1 MTGCYPNRIGIK
13 GALGPQATVGISE
26 SEMTM
31 GELVKQRGYA
41 TAIYGKWH
49 LGHHPQFLPT
59 HHGFDEYFGLPYS
72 NDMWPLHPDYL
83 AAPGTPKRAGY
94 PNLPL
99 IEGDKVAIPEV
110 TSNEQ
115 RQLTTW
121 YTEHAAS
128 FIDRNAARPFL
139 LYVPH
144 GMPHVPLHVSEKFQ
158 GKSAQGMYGDVIEE
172 IDWSVGEILAA
183 LARNNLDERTLVI
196 FSSDNGPWLN
206 YGNHAGSAGPLR
218 EGKGTCWEGGV
229 REPFIARF
237 TGSIPAGSV
246 CSEPAMTI
254 DLFPTIARLTGAAL
268 PAHRI
273 DGADI
278 WPLLSGQPGSKSP
291 HDAYFFYYND
301 NELHAVMSG
310 RWKLYLPHTYRTLAG
325 RPGGRD
331 GKPVA
336 YETRRLER
344 PELYDLESDISETT
358 DVAAKYPDVIER
370 LLGLA
375 EKARE
380 DLGDALTGG
389 AGTGRREPGKLVEN
403 PQTPHEKNR

>member
-1 MTGCYPNRIGIK
+1 MRNSAFLSTVMLMVATAQAAAATGATPPEHPNIVIIYCDDLGYGDVGVNGAQGFKTPNLDRLASEGVRFTRFYTAQPVCSASRAALLTGCYPNRIGIK
-13 GALGPQATVGISE
+13 AALGPQATVGISE

-83 AAPGTPKRAGY
+83 AAPGTPKCAGY

-268 PAHRI
+268 PAH
-273 DGADI
+273 
-278 WPLLSGQPGSKSP
+278 KST
-291 HDAYFFYYND
+291 ART
-301 NELHAVMSG
+301 SG
-310 RWKLYLPHTYRTLAG
+310 RCCRVSRAQSRRT
-325 RPGGRD
+325 
-331 GKPVA
+331 
-336 YETRRLER
+336 TRT
-344 PELYDLESDISETT
+344 SSITT
-358 DVAAKYPDVIER
+358 
-370 LLGLA
+370 
-375 EKARE
+375 
-380 DLGDALTGG
+380 T
-389 AGTGRREPGKLVEN
+389 TSC
-403 PQTPHEKNR
+403 TP